1 MWLMKRLMEV
11 GFQLL
16 QTGSSESVFKH
27 LCDSIDYI
35 DMHRL
40 YPWIGWDLGPTDNAT
55 GGRHRSEF
63 GYVWQDTQNTNRTG
77 WEHGESTGP
86 ATGLWESHI
95 DSLSA
100 WEWFL
105 GMSSLQERK
114 QSYID
119 IYIYTYLYIVRLLS
133 LIYHHLFG
141 KDRHEMVSRL
151 SLWSAILWAKD
162 RLYLRCHDTVEID
175 LLRLHHDWSGSFW
188 HKVCL
193 SLASKVWPL
202 MSIISFNGI
211 AALVAPNL
219 RQRKIMAPCGQE
231 TCSLLC
237 LRSHRPCDA
246 WITLPKHCGRLVPH
260 CGCRCVD
267 SV

>member
-119 IYIYTYLYIVRLLS
+119 IYIYIFIHCTSTISYLPSFVWKRQTWDGFKTIAMKCHPLS
-133 LIYHHLFG
+133 QG
-141 KDRHEMVSRL
+141 SSVSSL
-151 SLWSAILWAKD
+151 SWHCW
-162 RLYLRCHDTVEID
+162 
-175 LLRLHHDWSGSFW
+175 DWSPSSTSWLKWVILTQG
-188 HKVCL
+188 
-193 SLASKVWPL
+193 
-202 MSIISFNGI
+202 M
-211 AALVAPNL
+211 LVFGL
-219 RQRKIMAPCGQE
+219 
-231 TCSLLC
+231 
-237 LRSHRPCDA
+237 
-246 WITLPKHCGRLVPH
+246 
-260 CGCRCVD
+260 
-267 SV
+267 